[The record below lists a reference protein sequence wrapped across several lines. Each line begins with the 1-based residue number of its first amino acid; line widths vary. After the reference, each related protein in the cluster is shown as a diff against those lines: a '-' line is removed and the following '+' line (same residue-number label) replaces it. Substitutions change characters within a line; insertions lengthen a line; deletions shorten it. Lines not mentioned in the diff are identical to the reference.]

1 MLCVVCP
8 VPHSISNGRL
18 SLQSFMDST
27 PVSDALGLDESPLV
41 SVLVSTYNAERLIQ
55 GALES
60 LEQQTIA
67 TRIEIVVI
75 DSGSTQDEKR
85 IVDQFQSR
93 YDNIRYVRTER
104 ESVYQAWNRGIQI
117 ARGRYLTNANTDDR
131 HRHDALEVLVS
142 ELEKNADIA
151 LVYADSAVTFEENQ
165 TFDAA
170 MPSGY
175 HLRPAYTKRVM
186 LTGCHMG
193 PQPMWRRSI
202 HEELGYFRND
212 LRSAGDYEFW
222 CRVALRYQ
230 LKHVPQTLGLYYENP
245 QGICNSNK
253 ALSASETREVAQN
266 FQGLLPEPSIE
277 SLPFKKP
284 HKGSGAFVNVGV
296 VTFNRL
302 EFTRRAIASVLKF
315 TDYPY
320 VLTVVDN
327 ASSDGTRDYLKQM
340 HREGLIDNLVLLD
353 ENVGVAKASN
363 LAWHQEP
370 GASHYLKLDNDI
382 VIRKP
387 GWLGKMVNVADKVPS
402 IGALAYNFEPI
413 SYPLSHVEGVAVR
426 VKPTG
431 NLGGACILVPL
442 RTRELLGV
450 WCEDYGLYGE
460 EDRDYGFRVSL
471 SGLVNAYMEDEDVGD
486 HLPAGKAALISAT
499 TLMATDGQEERKE
512 AEYRRWKD
520 LQRVEHLKALGAWER
535 NQYTYSNG
543 LRPLYVDS
551 RFVAEGQVATSGIDP
566 VGLGLIQGFGLTS
579 KLMLNKFIVTAKKFG
594 RLMEAARQNLSGG
607 SKVVALSA
615 VLSTL
620 RSGGL
625 GALRTKALYFLNQ
638 TVNYGKWI
646 ALYDTLTAEDRRQ
659 IVERIQTMHW
669 KPTFSVL
676 MPVYKPE
683 LKHLQQAIESVV
695 AQLYSCWELCIVDD
709 ASEDTEVTALIASY
723 CQRDARIRTVKRE
736 ERGHISAASN
746 SCLAMATGE
755 FIALLDHDDL
765 LAPHALYMAAKAL
778 NHRSDLSLIYSD
790 EDKINPRGVRTW
802 PQFKS
807 EWNVDLMRSQN
818 AVNHVGI
825 YRRAIVHDI
834 GGFRTGVEG
843 CQDWDL
849 ALRVSECIPASQIL
863 HLPYVLYHWRVT
875 RESTAVSTTSK
886 QYVLK
891 AGRKVL
897 QDHLQRLK
905 LDAEVVPQYGA
916 YFRVRYRLVNPP
928 AVAIIS
934 WVAASSTLERLVHSL
949 TTGTAY
955 GPLTLYLLMETGQ
968 RTVLSPI
975 ISMAKDCNLQL
986 VVVECMA
993 GSNSASRI
1001 NQTLSGL
1008 EESVIGLLDPGCAP
1022 TEPNWLT
1029 ELVSHAMRSDIG
1041 VAGPKLVNPG
1051 GTVFSAGTI
1060 LGMGQRRVGDAAYR
1074 GASKTE
1080 RGAGGRAVL
1089 SQNYSA
1095 VARQC
1100 MVFRRTVWV
1109 ETGGFDPALP
1119 LEEYGNVDFC
1129 LRMGELGFR
1138 ILWTPYSELVCDGR
1152 PLSDVGSI
1160 ESAKMMRSR
1169 WSKILDRDP
1178 AHNANLSLS
1187 NAFPMLA
1194 PAPRVPRCSA
1204 YRPELSNE

>member
-1 MLCVVCP
+1 MRCVECP
-8 VPHSISNGRL
+8 VLASTSGDWF
-18 SLQSFMDST
+18 SLQNMMDAI
-27 PVSDALGLDESPLV
+27 PVSKTLGFEAGPLV

-60 LEQQTIA
+60 LEQQSIA
-67 TRIEIVVI
+67 TRIEIIVI
-75 DSGSTQDEKR
+75 DSGSTQNEKR
-85 IVDQFQSR
+85 IVEQFQSR
-93 YDNIRYVRTER
+93 YDNIRYLRTER
-104 ESVYQAWNRGIQI
+104 ESVYQAWNRGIGI

-131 HRHDALEVLVS
+131 HRRDALEVLAD

-165 TFDAA
+165 TFDASIPA
-170 MPSGY
+170 GY
-175 HLRPAYTKRVM
+175 HLRPAYSQDIM

-202 HEELGYFRND
+202 HEQLGYFRED

-230 LKHVPQTLGLYYENP
+230 LKHVPQTLSLYYENP

-253 ALSASETREVAQN
+253 ALSASETREVTRS
-266 FQGLLPEPSIE
+266 FRGLLPEPSIE
-277 SLPFKKP
+277 SIPINKP
-284 HKGSGAFVNVGV
+284 HKESGAFVNIGM

-302 EFTRRAIASVLKF
+302 EFTRRAISSVLKF
-315 TDYPY
+315 TDHPY

-327 ASSDGTRDYLKQM
+327 ASTDGTRDYLKHMQ
-340 HREGLIDNLVLLD
+340 REGLIDNLILLD

-370 GASHYLKLDNDI
+370 GASHYLKFDNDI

-387 GWLGKMVNVADKVPS
+387 GWLGTMVCVVDRVPR
-402 IGALAYNFEPI
+402 IGVLAYNFEPV
-413 SYPLSHVEGVAVR
+413 SYPLSILEGVAVR
-426 VKPTG
+426 VKPIG
-431 NLGGACILVPL
+431 NLGGACILVPQ

-460 EDRDYGFRVSL
+460 EDRDYGFRVSTA
-471 SGLVNAYMEDEDVGD
+471 GLVNAYMEDEDIGD
-486 HLPAGKAALISAT
+486 HLPAGKAAIISAT
-499 TLMATDGQEERKE
+499 TLMATDGQEERNE
-512 AEYRRWKD
+512 ADYREWKD
-520 LQRVEHLKALGAWER
+520 LQRVEHLKVLGAWER
-535 NQYTYSNG
+535 NQYAYSKG

-551 RFVAEGQVATSGIDP
+551 RFVAEGKVATNGIAP
-566 VGLGLIQGFGLTS
+566 VGSRSIQDFR
-579 KLMLNKFIVTAKKFG
+579 LMSRLVLNKLIVNAKMFG
-594 RLMEAARQNLSGG
+594 RLMEAISQNLLGG
-607 SKVVALSA
+607 GKVVALSA
-615 VLSTL
+615 VLRTL
-620 RSGGL
+620 RSEGLGGL
-625 GALRTKALYFLNQ
+625 RAKTLHFLSQ
-638 TVNYGKWI
+638 TVNYRKWV
-646 ALYDTLTAEDRRQ
+646 ALYDTLTDEDRRQ
-659 IVERIQTMHW
+659 IVERVQTMHL

-676 MPVYKPE
+676 MPVFKPE
-683 LKHLQQAIESVV
+683 LKHLQQAIESVL
-695 AQLYSCWELCIVDD
+695 AQLYPYWELCIADD
-709 ASEDTEVTALIASY
+709 VSEDVAVTALIASY
-723 CQRDARIRTVKRE
+723 CQQDVRIKTIKRE
-736 ERGHISAASN
+736 VRGHISAASN

-755 FIALLDHDDL
+755 FVALLDHDDL
-765 LAPHALYMAAKAL
+765 LAPHALYMVAQVL

-790 EDKINPRGVRTW
+790 EDKIDPRGVRTW

-807 EWNVDLMRSQN
+807 DWNVDLMRSQN

-825 YRRAIVHDI
+825 YRRSIVQDI

-849 ALRVSECIPASQIL
+849 ALRVSECIPTSQIL

-875 RESTAVSTTSK
+875 RESTAISTASK
-886 QYVLK
+886 QYIVR
-891 AGRKVL
+891 AGKKIL
-897 QDHLQRLK
+897 DDHLKRLK
-905 LDAEVVPQYGA
+905 LDAEVLPQYGA
-916 YFRVRYRLVNPP
+916 YFRVRYRLTNPP
-928 AVAIIS
+928 PVAIIS
-934 WVAASSTLERLVHSL
+934 WLADQSTLERLVHSL
-949 TTGTAY
+949 TTETSYRA
-955 GPLTLYLLMETGQ
+955 LTLYLLMETGQ
-968 RTVLSPI
+968 QAVLSTI
-975 ISMAKDCNLQL
+975 ISMAKDCNLKL
-986 VVVECMA
+986 VLVECMA
-993 GSNSASRI
+993 GANSSSRI

-1022 TEPNWLT
+1022 TEPDWLT

-1041 VAGPKLVNPG
+1041 VAGPKLVNRD

-1089 SQNYSA
+1089 TQNYSA

-1109 ETGGFDPALP
+1109 ECKGFDPAFP
-1119 LEEYGNVDFC
+1119 LDEYGDIDFC
-1129 LRMGELGFR
+1129 LRTGELGYR
-1138 ILWTPYSELVCDGR
+1138 ILWTPYAELICHAE
-1152 PLSDVGSI
+1152 PLSDASSI
-1160 ESAKMMRSR
+1160 ESAKVMRSR
-1169 WSKILDRDP
+1169 WSKKLDCDP

-1204 YRPELSNE
+1204 YRPELCNE